1 MTRTDTPAKRWTAL
15 ADADLSAD
23 LIHEL
28 LDDISDDLWVATACA
43 DRVVDDTDVQR
54 VLLDTGLTRTEGAAE
69 RVKGLLSRGDDEE
82 TPAGEENAEALA
94 AYFREE
100 PNDARLC
107 AIRRT
112 LLERQDRLQD
122 YLDMCAE
129 EPQEESESEEE
140 ALDDWEDDPWAAE
153 QEAESSTSGA
163 KNIDPPSSIPFLPLS
178 TFLLD
183 DLEQSAVL
191 LALHCRFN
199 ALRILNEW
207 HAQYLWPYRFFILD
221 AIPEHI
227 QPSEYRHLLPSFSL
241 SNEAETQ
248 PDTKTRRS
256 TVDITE
262 DPIVQSAADS
272 VGSAPSSSTI
282 TTSAPLD
289 LHPHSSAELAQWF
302 RARVDKIMASTGMV
316 DMALYLV
323 QHGASQGIAGLDELG
338 EDLSLF
344 SRLVYDAPRPEDW
357 AEEDDWTFE
366 QWQKMQPPEVIS
378 AFLKHSTQ
386 ETVAHDI
393 SHLVMPYLY
402 VLESRAERAGQ
413 PDPTIRTR
421 LLYDYVLAAPLDVAA
436 AVFEASKPTLPTHQR
451 LVSND
456 EDIVRLALACLYG
469 NSSIDQ
475 WSTMSRIF
483 ECMPAWD
490 ITRDTGGEDEA
501 DTTIASLGAY
511 VKPTTSHTTSTPAEL
526 FVFFKPLP
534 VIALSRALD
543 VLDVHLEGGEILSR
557 WSVAA
562 PLQWF
567 LLSNSDATEQRA
579 WANRMARRAGGVNPI
594 SGVDDWEWL
603 LTDML
608 KLAGKGENGIR
619 GAFGLLPRDEVKRIF
634 LSGLLSSGEFEVAKT
649 LLYKM
654 RRLRLDPTTVEDVCL
669 ACSQEFYDNANSGNY
684 TYGEMKMAYDCLSV
698 PPISDRIQKEKDFIE
713 ATSRLSSY
721 NIMSRPGIPITP
733 IEIRLTEDRLSLV
746 ARVLATNEDAYRH
759 PEVITELVR
768 KLGLGDDPVSEVKTL
783 AMLADSA
790 MQTEDFARA
799 AENAERMVRLVLDL
813 PLPATA
819 PEAREARDVAWAAC
833 FTLGRQPEFND
844 IGKKAMLLG
853 RALELCPPDR
863 LYDVLTAWRKLEAE
877 DIAAREERLATRR
890 SGTVANIQE
899 ARKAPLVLDPVASLR
914 SRLHDFHMP
923 SPPLLNTPDAAALA
937 SRTFKSVTANF
948 PFSVSSRGR
957 SNSSVGGDREDSRSR
972 AGTDVGE
979 VREQASRAFQR
990 GIGWLIGA
998 DEE

>member
-1 MTRTDTPAKRWTAL
+1 MTEPDAETPAKRWKAL
-15 ADADLSAD
+15 ADAEISAS
-23 LIHEL
+23 LIHDL
-28 LDDISDDLWVATACA
+28 LDDISDDLWVAAACA

-54 VLLDTGLTRTEGAAE
+54 VLLDVGLARTEGAAE
-69 RVKGLLSRGDDEE
+69 R
-82 TPAGEENAEALA
+82 GESDGEQGSDALA
-94 AYFREE
+94 AYLREE

-112 LLERQDRLQD
+112 LLGRQDRLQD

-129 EPQEESESEEE
+129 EPQEEQDQEEE
-140 ALDDWEDDPWAAE
+140 VLDDWEDDPWAAE
-153 QEAESSTSGA
+153 QEAESSTSGI
-163 KNIDPPSSIPFLPLS
+163 KNTLPPSSIPFLPLS
-178 TFLLD
+178 AFLLD
-183 DLEQSAVL
+183 DIEHSALL
-191 LALHCRFN
+191 LALHWRFG
-199 ALRILNEW
+199 ALRILNKW
-207 HAQYLWPYRFFILD
+207 HAEALWPYRFQILD
-221 AIPEHI
+221 AIPEHV

-241 SNEAETQ
+241 SDETEVQ
-248 PDTKTRRS
+248 PEVQRRRPALDVTEEPTVQIGIAAAGFAPIPPSHDADAPPDPS
-256 TVDITE
+256 T
-262 DPIVQSAADS
+262 
-272 VGSAPSSSTI
+272 
-282 TTSAPLD
+282 
-289 LHPHSSAELAQWF
+289 HSSAELAQWF
-302 RARVDKIMASTGMV
+302 RARVDRIMANTGMV
-316 DMALYLV
+316 DMALYTV

-344 SRLVYDAPRPEDW
+344 SRLVYDAPHADDW
-357 AEEDDWTFE
+357 ATADDWTFE
-366 QWQKMQPPEVIS
+366 QWQQMQPPEVIS
-378 AFLKHSTQ
+378 AFLKHSTPD
-386 ETVAHDI
+386 TLAHDI

-402 VLESRAERAGQ
+402 VLESRAERSGS

-421 LLYDYVLAAPLDVAA
+421 LLYDFVLAAPLDMAA

-511 VKPTTSHTTSTPAEL
+511 VKPTTSHITSTPAEL

-567 LLSNSDATEQRA
+567 LQSNSDVEEQRA

-594 SGVDDWEWL
+594 SGIDDWEWL
-603 LTDML
+603 LQDML

-634 LSGLLSSGEFEVAKT
+634 LSGVLSAGEFEVAKT

-654 RRLRLDPTTVEDVCL
+654 HRLRLDATTVEDVCL

-684 TYGEMKMAYDCLSV
+684 TFGEMKMAYDCLSV
-698 PPISDRIQKEKDFIE
+698 PPISDRIQTEKDFIE

-733 IEIRLTEDRLSLV
+733 IEIRLTKDRLSLV

-768 KLGLGDDPVSEVKTL
+768 KLGLAADPAAEVKTL

-790 MQTEDFARA
+790 LHAEDFARA
-799 AENAERMVRLVLDL
+799 TESAERMVRAARAL
-813 PLPATA
+813 PLPAHGPA
-819 PEAREARDVAWAAC
+819 ARAARDVAWAAC
-833 FTLGRQPEFND
+833 FTLGRQPEFAD
-844 IGKKAMLLG
+844 AGRKAVLLG

-863 LYDVLTAWRKLEAE
+863 LHDVLAAWRRLEAE
-877 DIAAREERLATRR
+877 DMAARAARLAARR
-890 SGTVANIQE
+890 SGAVASVQE

-948 PFSVSSRGR
+948 PFSVSSRGK
-957 SNSSVGGDREDSRSR
+957 SGSSVGGDQEDSRSR

-979 VREQASRAFQR
+979 VREQASRVFQR